1 MHLPGQTLHACIT
14 SAIYAGDTDH
24 GQENIPRLG
33 RPRYWHTP
41 MRHPWHLDVD
51 GNGKPS
57 HKLCK
62 HLPQMQT
69 WRAYRFGHGSL
80 ARTRFWRLDFIR
92 RTRRTSPGR
101 HFEIYVDNPSQV
113 PVSRQVSPIQSNPI
127 GAQPPNRGP
136 FFSNFLLRSEGI
148 SSPTWPSNL
157 FFAAPSRATPAGS
170 PAWLPPWRS
179 EQRRNLNGLQ
189 RAQD

>member
-1 MHLPGQTLHACIT
+1 
-14 SAIYAGDTDH
+14 
-24 GQENIPRLG
+24 
-33 RPRYWHTP
+33 

-113 PVSRQVSPIQSNPI
+113 PVSRQVSQSNPI
-127 GAQPPNRGP
+127 QSAHNRQIVGHSFLTFFCAVKESQVQHGRATCSSRHPRGP
-136 FFSNFLLRSEGI
+136 LRLGHQLGYLPGEVSKDGI
-148 SSPTWPSNL
+148 
-157 FFAAPSRATPAGS
+157 
-170 PAWLPPWRS
+170 
-179 EQRRNLNGLQ
+179 
-189 RAQD
+189 